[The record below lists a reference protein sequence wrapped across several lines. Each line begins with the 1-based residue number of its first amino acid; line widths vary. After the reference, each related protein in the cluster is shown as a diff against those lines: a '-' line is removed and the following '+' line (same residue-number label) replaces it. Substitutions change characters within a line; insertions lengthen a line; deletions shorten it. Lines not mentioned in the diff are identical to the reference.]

1 MTPFHYSVQNSGIEV
16 KHFDAPNTLRL
27 VHTDANGR
35 ATEEVVFTIQGV
47 LSGKNLPPVTEK
59 IRSTSQARYLQQGIT
74 LIGSGTPTFEEAI
87 DAAQEIYSIFDRN
100 VQDTS
105 LESWSLPSSPITQ
118 GRALDASNRYL
129 TSKQDTP
136 AMASIPIPTMIDPQG
151 ILKKLTKEGFL
162 YSKEN
167 EVQYYQVHKSDKGTN
182 RFEPVGPEI
191 FQIGDIAKIQVSFIA
206 VPLKD
211 NKHKMIVVLRSITL
225 LDQYFSQIKLLEL
238 LGPLDNQAVKT
249 QLYKLFTTKPHF
261 T

>member
-1 MTPFHYSVQNSGIEV
+1 SKYRV
-16 KHFDAPNTLRL
+16 KRFDAPNTLRL
-27 VHTDANGR
+27 VHTNANGR

-59 IRSTSQARYLQQGIT
+59 IRSTSQACYLQQGIT

-182 RFEPVGPEI
+182 RNI
-191 FQIGDIAKIQVSFIA
+191 RIGDIVKIQVSFIA

-225 LDQYFSQIKLLEL
+225 LDQYFSQVREL
-238 LGPLDNQAVKT
+238 LITSIEKQDARA
-249 QLYKLFTTKPHF
+249 
-261 T
+261 